1 MRLCFTHSVICM
13 SALPDCFTRFTS
25 VIAHIALPERFTF
38 PFCYQPHPLSEIA
51 ADELQQH
58 LLTQTDWYHP
68 FGLTETDPQAHGKMF
83 GVLVVQ
89 HRSGTLGYLAAFS
102 GQLAEQN
109 RLPGFVPP
117 VFDRFADASFSEW
130 MAIRLRPLTNKCES
144 KKLIRSLRN
153 SLVPLS
159 NLSYK
164 PSMS

>member
-25 VIAHIALPERFTF
+25 VITHIALPERFTF

-89 HRSGTLGYLAAFS
+89 HRSGTLGYLAAFLWS
-102 GQLAEQN
+102 TG
-109 RLPGFVPP
+109 
-117 VFDRFADASFSEW
+117 
-130 MAIRLRPLTNKCES
+130 
-144 KKLIRSLRN
+144 
-153 SLVPLS
+153 
-159 NLSYK
+159 
-164 PSMS
+164 